1 MAEPSRTK
9 FVTSIDTPAAVVGR
23 SGHASLRAA
32 SATLCVGGA
41 ALGASLSHK
50 CYARAMKALSL
61 LVAGVATAVAMAS
74 TAEAQQRSMGGAPR
88 GPTLANHA
96 GMHAGMHG
104 GMHGGLHGGQGVFI
118 PYYVE
123 REPVI
128 IEREVVR
135 EVPVV
140 VEPPPPPPPP
150 REPYVIGKSYASLPG
165 GCMKMIED
173 AASYYLCSGEWY
185 RQVGSGSAARYK
197 AIVQP

>member
-1 MAEPSRTK
+1 
-9 FVTSIDTPAAVVGR
+9 
-23 SGHASLRAA
+23 
-32 SATLCVGGA
+32 
-41 ALGASLSHK
+41 
-50 CYARAMKALSL
+50 MKALSL
-61 LVAGVATAVAMAS
+61 LVAGAATAVAMAS

-118 PYYVE
+118 PYYAE
-123 REPVI
+123 REPVV
-128 IEREVVR
+128 IEREIVR